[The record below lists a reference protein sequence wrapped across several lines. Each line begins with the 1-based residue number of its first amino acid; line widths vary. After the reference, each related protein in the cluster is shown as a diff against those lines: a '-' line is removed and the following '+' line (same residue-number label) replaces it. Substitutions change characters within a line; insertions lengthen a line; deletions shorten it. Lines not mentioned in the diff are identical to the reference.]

1 MTAFPCLA
9 LAKQAIMQPGG
20 MCVFSA
26 ANEVAVAA
34 FLAREIRFT
43 EIDVVI
49 ANALE
54 AVNLSE
60 PQSLDAVKTLDK
72 EARSAAAEAIAKIAS
87 VSERQEKEL

>member
-9 LAKQAIMQPGG
+9 LAKRAITQPGG

-54 AVNLSE
+54 AVTLSE
-60 PQSLDAVKTLDK
+60 PKSLDAVQTLDK
-72 EARSAAAEAIAKIAS
+72 EARSAAAQAVAQIAS
-87 VSERQEKEL
+87 LNERHEKEQ